1 MAFMRDGIKQI
12 EVNELKEILK
22 AKPKDVVVIDVRERE
37 EYDDFHIPGIPLIPM
52 QTIPNILDDL
62 KPDKEY
68 IFVCRSGN
76 RSHNV
81 ARFLKENGI
90 DDAHN
95 FSGGMLTWDDEVR
108 TGLENVIT
116 DISKLYE

>member
-1 MAFMRDGIKQI
+1 MAFMRDGVKQI
-12 EVNELKEILK
+12 EVSELKEILK
-22 AKPKDVVVIDVRERE
+22 MKPKDVVVIDVRERE
-37 EYDDFHIPGIPLIPM
+37 EYEDFHIPGIPLIPM
-52 QTIPNILDDL
+52 QTIPNILADL

-90 DDAHN
+90 HEAHN

-116 DISKLYE
+116 NISKLYE

>member
-90 DDAHN
+90 DDVHN